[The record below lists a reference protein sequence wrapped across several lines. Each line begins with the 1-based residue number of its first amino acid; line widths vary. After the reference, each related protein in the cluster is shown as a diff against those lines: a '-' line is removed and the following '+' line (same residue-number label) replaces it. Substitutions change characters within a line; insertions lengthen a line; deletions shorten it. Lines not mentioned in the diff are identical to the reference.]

1 MQIPLTPINK
11 AFLKKKIST
20 FANQLSNSGTVL
32 NLACN
37 QKAYKDATK
46 PVTDRFEQMMANNSN
61 GSQKDQCQLTQQMN
75 EVTKKINQSITG
87 KCHTAILSCKT
98 TCGMA
103 LKNAKVAHAAAIE
116 PTAKAMFWAE
126 MTAISKS
133 MTSCAS
139 KWASVKK
146 NSDLQIARN
155 TDAIKQAKD
164 CVDGLGGSGELS
176 DSSNCNQLPLAQKN
190 LCQELGEVAFCKQH
204 PKIDFCRSLSDSLFA
219 GKTDTPGPGHTNANA
234 IASNPLKQ
242 TLTGGGD
249 ESLGNSSQQDL
260 ATSEICQQHPDSP
273 QCKRDECN
281 SLPTSTT
288 RGLCHSEGIEKTCKY
303 VPQLPRCKKRAADLA
318 KNKVDP
324 LSGHT
329 SLGLKGG
336 FAGGGSAG
344 GSAGGGSSSGG
355 GSGSGGLGGSD
366 FASGDGAEGLKPLT
380 GSSVIKMDKDGN
392 VHALVNGRYT
402 NLGSGRRARNLHKK
416 ISGLSYSDYL
426 LRKPQKR
433 GPASVQAVKSE
444 DVTPANGL
452 SNFQK
457 VSRTIKLLFPTLL
470 YSK

>member
-1 MQIPLTPINK
+1 MINK
-11 AFLKKKIST
+11 SCFLRYSFCYSSLIIYIGLIFVFIPIPSLAACDDDPLCLPDGLKPQGAGASATNATPETGAEPATKKGSRFGIYSMACT
-20 FANQLSNSGTVL
+20 TIQSTVL

-37 QKAYKDATK
+37 QKAYASATK

-98 TCGMA
+98 TCGLA

-146 NSDLQIARN
+146 TSDLQVARN

-242 TLTGGGD
+242 TLTGGG
-249 ESLGNSSQQDL
+249 
-260 ATSEICQQHPDSP
+260 
-273 QCKRDECN
+273 
-281 SLPTSTT
+281 
-288 RGLCHSEGIEKTCKY
+288 
-303 VPQLPRCKKRAADLA
+303 
-318 KNKVDP
+318 
-324 LSGHT
+324 
-329 SLGLKGG
+329 
-336 FAGGGSAG
+336 
-344 GSAGGGSSSGG
+344 
-355 GSGSGGLGGSD
+355 
-366 FASGDGAEGLKPLT
+366 
-380 GSSVIKMDKDGN
+380 
-392 VHALVNGRYT
+392 
-402 NLGSGRRARNLHKK
+402 GRRSRQFIATR
-416 ISGLSYSDYL
+416 LSH
-426 LRKPQKR
+426 
-433 GPASVQAVKSE
+433 V
-444 DVTPANGL
+444 
-452 SNFQK
+452 
-457 VSRTIKLLFPTLL
+457 
-470 YSK
+470 